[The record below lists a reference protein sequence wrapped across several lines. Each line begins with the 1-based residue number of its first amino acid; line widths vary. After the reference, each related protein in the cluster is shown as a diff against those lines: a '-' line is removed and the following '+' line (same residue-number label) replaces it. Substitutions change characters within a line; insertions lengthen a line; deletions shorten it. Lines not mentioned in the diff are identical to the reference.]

1 MIKINDYSYYS
12 SVIILKNVIKIY
24 ISSMTDVVLPLNV
37 LRHEVTG
44 NDVLGLDNVYLLNN
58 ANYTH

>member
-12 SVIILKNVIKIY
+12 SVISLKNVIKID

-44 NDVLGLDNVYLLNN
+44 NDVLGLDNVYLF
-58 ANYTH
+58 AIE